1 MSKVTLRTKALKGNR
16 VRLYLDFYP
25 AIPNPDTGKPTR
37 REFLKLY
44 LYKPA
49 SKETERTHN
58 KETKKIAE
66 AIRAKRQLQVQAE
79 EYDFLSRHNGDTNFL
94 EWLEKKVAE
103 RKASGINYQSWRS
116 TYLHLHRFTEGQL
129 PLKKLNQLFCER
141 FRTYF
146 LSAQCINSKRA
157 LKNNSAAGYFDVF
170 KEAVREANKEGLLK
184 NNPGEYVK
192 SISYKQTQR
201 EFLSLEELQ
210 LLANTEC
217 DSPVLKKAALFTSLT
232 GLRFCDLEDLQ
243 WQNIRYDQ

>member
-94 EWLEKKVAE
+94 EWLEKQVAE
-103 RKASGINYQSWRS
+103 RTASGINYQSWRS

-129 PLKKLNQLFCER
+129 PVKKLNQLF
-141 FRTYF
+141 
-146 LSAQCINSKRA
+146 
-157 LKNNSAAGYFDVF
+157 
-170 KEAVREANKEGLLK
+170 
-184 NNPGEYVK
+184 
-192 SISYKQTQR
+192 QR
-201 EFLSLEELQ
+201 RQ
-210 LLANTEC
+210 YTT
-217 DSPVLKKAALFTSLT
+217 PKKTSN
-232 GLRFCDLEDLQ
+232 Q
-243 WQNIRYDQ
+243 H